1 MLEDQLHCWTRLQQ
15 NYKRVKAG
23 QLTTQSDAV
32 HEEQVYGGVVVYERL
47 QIILV
52 RLGLRSYSEVN
63 AMKNP

>member
-1 MLEDQLHCWTRLQQ
+1 
-15 NYKRVKAG
+15 
-23 QLTTQSDAV
+23 LTTQSDAV